1 MTLPSSGLITIN
13 DRGARSAT
21 TFGSVEASGGNMVFI
36 KKLTASSSSTL
47 SFVDGSSDVVLDNTY
62 KEYLFTFKDI
72 HPATDGASFQFNMS
86 ADTGSNY
93 NVTKTT
99 TYFTAY
105 NYESGGTPTVTY
117 AANVDLAQSTAFQ
130 NVNSGVGSDNDQCAS
145 GYMHLF
151 NPSSTTFVKHFLT
164 CGNTY
169 ESSDLSSNVF
179 VGGYGNT
186 TSAVDAVQFKM
197 SSGNID
203 AGDICLYGI
212 L

>member
-1 MTLPSSGLITIN
+1 MSGIVAQNILDNSGLIK
-13 DRGARSAT
+13 AP
-21 TFGSVEASGGNMVFI
+21 SGGGAWNFI
-36 KKLTASSSSTL
+36 SKQTASSSSTIDFT
-47 SFVDGSSDVVLDNTY
+47 SGIDSTY
-62 KEYLFTFKDI
+62 KEYIFKFINI

-86 ADTGSNY
+86 IDSGSNY

-105 NYESGGTPTVTY
+105 NYESGGTPAVSY
-117 AANVDLAQSTAFQ
+117 ASNVDLAQSTDFQ
-130 NVNSGVGSDNDQCAS
+130 NVNSGVGSDNDQCAV
-145 GYMHLF
+145 GTLHLF
-151 NPSSTTFVKHFLT
+151 DPSNTTFVKHFLT
-164 CGNTY
+164 SGNTY

-203 AGDICLYGI
+203 SGTIKLYGI
-212 L
+212 S